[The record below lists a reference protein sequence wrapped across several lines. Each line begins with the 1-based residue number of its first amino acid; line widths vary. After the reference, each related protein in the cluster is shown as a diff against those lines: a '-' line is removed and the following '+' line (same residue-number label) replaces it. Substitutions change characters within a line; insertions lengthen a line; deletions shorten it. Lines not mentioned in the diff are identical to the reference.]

1 MTVWLN
7 NTQITD
13 TGCAAL
19 AAAIRSGALPALHD
33 LFLYQGT
40 LASAASRAAVFEA
53 LVSLRGPSPFD
64 HFGLYHF

>member
-64 HFGLYHF
+64 QCGLYS